1 MWFPWWLSGKESA
14 CQCKRCRRCE
24 FDPGLGG
31 SPGVENGNQL
41 QYPYL
46 ENSMDKGVWQATV
59 CGVTRSW
66 TEVSMHTHTHTYIYI
81 FFPPNKLN
89 TMKNTGGYHPKL
101 VKM

>member
-46 ENSMDKGVWQATV
+46 ENSMDKGVGQATV
-59 CGVTRSW
+59 CGVTRSCPI
-66 TEVSMHTHTHTYIYI
+66 SLG
-81 FFPPNKLN
+81 PPSLPHL
-89 TMKNTGGYHPKL
+89 MPLGHHRAL
-101 VKM
+101 S